1 MTEGADRPLPQFP
14 GGPDPKLPIPRDP
27 VHGIDLP
34 GCAAIAAELAARRE
48 PRRAVLARFRL
59 DEARWTDIEQTWM
72 LRVATAALKGDLSFS
87 VEYDAAF
94 SAAQDALG
102 GAEVSLDTYAAV
114 TARIEAGQPPDKAM
128 RAENVQPADFARAQ
142 RRWAAEIAASPELH
156 ADFQGKVASLRQ
168 KIGA

>member
-1 MTEGADRPLPQFP
+1 MSEGADRPLPQFP
-14 GGPDPKLPIPRDP
+14 GGPDPKLPVPRDP
-27 VHGIDLP
+27 VHGVDLR

-72 LRVATAALKGDLSFS
+72 LRVATAALTGDLSFS
-87 VEYDAAF
+87 VEYDAGF

-114 TARIEAGQPPDKAM
+114 NARIEAGQAPDLAM

-142 RRWAAEIAASPELH
+142 RKWAAELAGSPPLH
-156 ADFQGKVASLRQ
+156 ADFRAKVAERRAKL
-168 KIGA
+168 G